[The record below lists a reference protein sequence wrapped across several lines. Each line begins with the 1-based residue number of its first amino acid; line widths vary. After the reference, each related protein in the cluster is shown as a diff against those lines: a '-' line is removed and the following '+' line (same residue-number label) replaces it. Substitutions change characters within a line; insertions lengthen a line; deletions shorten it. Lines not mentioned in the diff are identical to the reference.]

1 MYIYIL
7 ADEIS
12 HYLSRQL
19 RPLPLFGHFLEST
32 KPSHRLVR
40 RERGREEGGRRERG
54 EKEGEGG
61 GREGG
66 RGGRRGRGGSER
78 DMKRCEGGMEERWG
92 ELGEMGVAS
101 TRHLLSRANIY
112 SLSRLSFPPYP
123 PSHFFVC
130 GCRGEPGI
138 RATDHHLHYLYT
150 PYM

>member
-1 MYIYIL
+1 MYMYIHVVQVHCVYINIL
-7 ADEIS
+7 AHEIS

-40 RERGREEGGRRERG
+40 RERGREERRRGRE
-54 EKEGEGG
+54 EG

-92 ELGEMGVAS
+92 ELRERGVAS
-101 TRHLLSRANIY
+101 T
-112 SLSRLSFPPYP
+112 
-123 PSHFFVC
+123 
-130 GCRGEPGI
+130 
-138 RATDHHLHYLYT
+138 
-150 PYM
+150 